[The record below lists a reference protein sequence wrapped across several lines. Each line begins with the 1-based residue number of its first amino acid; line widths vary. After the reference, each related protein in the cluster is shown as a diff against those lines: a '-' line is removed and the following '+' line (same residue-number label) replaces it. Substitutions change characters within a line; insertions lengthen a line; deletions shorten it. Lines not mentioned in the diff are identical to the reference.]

1 MDFYILE
8 KSVTGYKNLIKNKQS
23 QDYLKVEKISN
34 GLICTIADGH
44 SGDYFINS
52 YKGAKFACEAAIEI
66 FKKYTNTEID
76 KIEVLMKEKVIQKE
90 ICDKWKL
97 LVGNDMRENM
107 SKAYKYDYFKYG
119 TTLLAVLIKDN
130 YILCLKLGDGD
141 ILLKKNQEVIKVLP
155 NYKKNIVDCMAEENS
170 FEKIIYKIEKNQNN
184 ISDIIIFSDGFENR
198 SME

>member
-66 FKKYTNTEID
+66 LKLNGEIEHAD
-76 KIEVLMKEKVIQKE
+76 YIKE
-90 ICDKWKL
+90 IFDLFMK
-97 LVGNDMRENM
+97 
-107 SKAYKYDYFKYG
+107 SFKAG
-119 TTLLAVLIKDN
+119 ASGARLKD
-130 YILCLKLGDGD
+130 
-141 ILLKKNQEVIKVLP
+141 
-155 NYKKNIVDCMAEENS
+155 
-170 FEKIIYKIEKNQNN
+170 F
-184 ISDIIIFSDGFENR
+184 
-198 SME
+198 

>member
-119 TTLLAVLIKDN
+119 T
-130 YILCLKLGDGD
+130 
-141 ILLKKNQEVIKVLP
+141 
-155 NYKKNIVDCMAEENS
+155 
-170 FEKIIYKIEKNQNN
+170 NN
-184 ISDIIIFSDGFENR
+184 T
-198 SME
+198 

>member
-76 KIEVLMKEKVIQKE
+76 KIEVLANCYLDNV
-90 ICDKWKL
+90 DRNVYNKL
-97 LVGNDMRENM
+97 LRTRKHD
-107 SKAYKYDYFKYG
+107 
-119 TTLLAVLIKDN
+119 
-130 YILCLKLGDGD
+130 
-141 ILLKKNQEVIKVLP
+141 
-155 NYKKNIVDCMAEENS
+155 
-170 FEKIIYKIEKNQNN
+170 
-184 ISDIIIFSDGFENR
+184 
-198 SME
+198 